1 MQRIDWSHASWTIN
15 YNYIMTDP
23 RKILLCSLCITLAS
37 SVEEGNKVSC
47 TFQVSKENEGELLG
61 YPSKK
66 TISFQSL
73 RDIKH
78 LNDRMHG
85 ITYI

>member
-1 MQRIDWSHASWTIN
+1 M
-15 YNYIMTDP
+15 
-23 RKILLCSLCITLAS
+23 
-37 SVEEGNKVSC
+37 
-47 TFQVSKENEGELLG
+47 FQVSKENEGELLG

-66 TISFQSL
+66 TISCQSL

-85 ITYI
+85 ITYIWQS